1 MAILAQ
7 EFSAVFPGQTF
18 EPEAGLVLFLR
29 ETAMSSGSRLAQ
41 RLGEVKQQMAQAC
54 RESGRDPASVRL
66 LAVSKTQPAAAL
78 QEAVTAGQRA
88 FGENYLQEALQKQ
101 QQLAH
106 LPDLEWHFIG
116 PVQSNKT
123 RELAA
128 HFDWVHTLDRL
139 KVAQRLHDQ
148 RPDGL
153 PPLQV
158 LIQVNVS
165 GEASKSGIE
174 PQALSELAAAV
185 AALPRLQL
193 RGLMCIPEAVDDFE
207 RQRTA
212 FARLRELLEGLQRQH
227 PAWLLDTLSMGMSGD
242 LQAAIAEGS
251 TLVRI
256 GTAIFGAR
264 PPKA

>member
-1 MAILAQ
+1 
-7 EFSAVFPGQTF
+7 
-18 EPEAGLVLFLR
+18 
-29 ETAMSSGSRLAQ
+29 MSTESHLAQ
-41 RLGEVKQQMAQAC
+41 RLGEVKQQINQAC
-54 RESGRDPASVRL
+54 HEFGRDPAGVRL
-66 LAVSKTQPAAAL
+66 LAVSKTQPVEALLAAVA
-78 QEAVTAGQRA
+78 AGQRA

-106 LPDLEWHFIG
+106 LPELEWHFIG

-139 KVAQRLHDQ
+139 KVAQRLNDQ
-148 RPDGL
+148 RPEHL
-153 PPLQV
+153 QPLQV

-174 PQALSELAAAV
+174 PQALPELAAAV
-185 AALPRLQL
+185 LALPRLQL
-193 RGLMCIPEAVDDFE
+193 RGLMCIPEAVEDFE
-207 RQRTA
+207 QQRAA
-212 FARLRELLEGLQRQH
+212 FAQLRELLEGLQRQY
-227 PAWLLDTLSMGMSGD
+227 PTLPLDTLSMGMSGD

-264 PPKA
+264 PSKA